1 MAVEPSADDYG
12 FVSLFRYA
20 STSDKLGIGVA
31 TASTLAVAAGMPAI
45 NIIFGGMADEVY
57 TPNAKEAGAQF
68 QAYSVWFALIGG
80 GVGFA
85 AFVQMALSSI
95 FAEQQAPKLR
105 SAYLRA
111 ILRQDSAWYDS
122 LEHGAMEL
130 PGSIAADAIVI
141 KDGIGFKLQ
150 QAMQM
155 LLTFV
160 CSFVAAYIWGWQLA
174 AVMTAAVPL
183 MAGTM
188 AWTMKIMSSE
198 TENEAQRY
206 STAGGFAAETLSNLR
221 TVVAF
226 GGQAQRAKLYHDG
239 VMAARE
245 SGLKRAPFTSLGS
258 AVPMSVMFGM
268 FALALWFGAILV
280 TDGDYVNSFSGESW
294 TAGDVLRVFFL
305 MFIGGMML
313 GQGGVNFAAVG
324 AANGVAKR
332 VMATIDRVPAIDSYS
347 DKGLKIAPADFHGR
361 IVFDKVTFAYPKRT
375 DQPVFR
381 SLNLVCEAGKRT
393 ALVGGSGAGKSTII
407 ALVER
412 FYDVDSG
419 VILVDG
425 TDIRDLSPMWLRSQ
439 MGLVS
444 QEPVLFGTGTRGSI
458 LENIKY
464 GKPDATLEEVE
475 QACRES
481 NADEFIKNLPNKY
494 DTGVGEGGVQLS
506 GGQKQRIAIARAIIR
521 NPKIMLLDEA
531 TSALDTANE
540 VLVKEALDRVM
551 LSRTTIVVAHR
562 LSTIRD
568 ADCICVVENGK
579 IAEQGTHD
587 ELMAK
592 GQAGAYVKLVQRQQ
606 MDKADGDG
614 PALLVEEA
622 APPASEVKTSAA
634 DIATEKLQSAS
645 TAEAKDDLSP
655 EKKQAEEERKAAEA
669 AELKTAEN
677 ALFSSAEGSLRPQM
691 YLGGLCALVVGGQFP
706 AFNFIIAE
714 MILVLTHCAEINW
727 CEWPEMKALL
737 NATEVCPTTWGLTD
751 PLFTDKAECVAELEE
766 NSQLLVWVF
775 IIIMVAIFVATYTM
789 MLLFARVGEKFKAHL
804 RTEMFSTLVTLDMGY
819 FDAKSNGTGAMA
831 SRLAADTALVAAGYG
846 GGLAM
851 IFQAITSTVLA
862 MGFGF
867 YYNWQ
872 LTLVLLSL
880 MPINAIGMG
889 AAFKAQ
895 GFAVQAQESAA
906 SATAIATEAVAG
918 YRTIATFQMQD
929 HVTAM
934 FDEEMTASS
943 SSSIKNVITTA
954 ALYGMLGLGMQFG
967 TNAIAF
973 AYGGHLVAKGIY
985 TADDIMKCFLLI
997 QGIGTGLAMA
1007 MAFAPDKIKS
1017 EAAKGA
1023 CFGLILQKPMIDT
1036 KEDKEKPSL
1045 TDPKQD
1051 IIFDNVDFAY
1061 PTRPDNPVFK
1071 QMSMVFE
1078 AGKQTALVGATG
1090 CGKSSVVSLLQ
1101 RFYDP
1106 LNGRILIGGVDIRTV
1121 NVQSLRACIGLV
1133 SQEPVLFAASI
1144 ADNIKFGK
1152 PDASDAEVMEACKR
1166 ANAHDFINDMSDR
1179 YDTLVGS
1186 KGSQVSGGQK
1196 QRIAIARAIIRAPS
1210 ILLLDEATSAL
1221 DSESEKVV
1229 QAALDNVKHGRTT
1242 IVIAHRLNTIK
1253 DSDKIIVLGA
1263 PKRKAGNAI
1272 VSAQIVL
1279 IRLHAAPVDWRAWC
1293 LRACVGTN
1301 WRSGDGHARRAA
1313 RKRRCI
1319 S

>member
-12 FVSLFRYA
+12 FASLFRYA
-20 STSDKLGIGVA
+20 STSDKLGIGAA
-31 TASTLAVAAGMPAI
+31 TVSTLVVAAGMPAI

-160 CSFVAAYIWGWQLA
+160 CSFVAAFIWGWQLA

-183 MAGTM
+183 MAGAM

-206 STAGGFAAETLSNLR
+206 SIAGGFAAETLSNLR

-226 GGQAQRAKLYHDG
+226 GGQAQRVKLYRDG

-245 SGLKRAPFTSLGS
+245 SGLKRAPVTSLGN
-258 AVPMSVMFGM
+258 AVPISVMFGM
-268 FALALWFGAILV
+268 FALAVWFGAILV
-280 TDGDYVNSFSGESW
+280 TDSDYVNSFSGEPW

-347 DKGLKIAPADFHGR
+347 DKGLKIAPDDFHGR
-361 IVFDKVTFAYPKRT
+361 IVFEQVTFSYPKRI

-419 VILVDG
+419 KILVDG

-481 NADEFIKNLPNKY
+481 NADEFIKTLPNKY
-494 DTGVGEGGVQLS
+494 LTGVGEGGVQLS

-551 LSRTTIVVAHR
+551 LNRTTIVVAHR

-568 ADCICVVENGK
+568 ADCICVVEDGK

-592 GQAGAYVKLVQRQQ
+592 GEAGAYVKLVERQQ
-606 MDKADGDG
+606 MDKSDGDG
-614 PALLVEEA
+614 PALLDEEA
-622 APPASEVKTSAA
+622 DAPAALAAASEVMTPTTDAA
-634 DIATEKLQSAS
+634 MVKLESAS
-645 TAEAKDDLSP
+645 TAETKEDLSP
-655 EKKQAEEERKAAEA
+655 AQKKAEAEKKAAEA

-691 YLGGLCALVVGGQFP
+691 YLGGLFALVVGAQFP

-737 NATEVCPTTWGLTD
+737 NTTEVCPTTWGLTD

-775 IIIMVAIFVATYTM
+775 IIIMVAIFTATYTM
-789 MLLFARVGEKFKAHL
+789 MFLFARVGEKFKAHL

-851 IFQAITSTVLA
+851 IFQAMTSTVLA
-862 MGFGF
+862 MAFGF

-943 SSSIKNVITTA
+943 SSSIKNVIMTA

-973 AYGGHLVAKGIY
+973 AYGGHLVAQGTY
-985 TADDIMKCFLLI
+985 TADDIMKCFLLV

-1023 CFGLILQKPMIDT
+1023 CFGLILQKPTIDT
-1036 KEDKEKPSL
+1036 KEDKEKSSL

-1061 PTRPDNPVFK
+1061 PTRPDNLVFS

-1106 LNGRILIGGVDIRTV
+1106 LSGRILIGGVDIRTV
-1121 NVQSLRACIGLV
+1121 NVQSLRACIGVV

-1144 ADNIKFGK
+1144 TDNIKFGK

-1263 PKRKAGNAI
+1263 PKKT
-1272 VSAQIVL
+1272 
-1279 IRLHAAPVDWRAWC
+1279 
-1293 LRACVGTN
+1293 VGK
-1301 WRSGDGHARRAA
+1301 S
-1313 RKRRCI
+1313 I
-1319 S
+1319 